1 VNEEAIARGR
11 ADLEAE
17 LREQQREEE
26 AAIRKATQSEA
37 MRSLDK
43 QQADPSALN
52 LDPAEEDAARAAL
65 ERKREELR
73 ALATGSIAQRMS
85 RAQHLLSRMPAIV
98 NTYRELIE
106 GAMKA
111 LTDPRRV
118 FAAREAIRPL
128 LVGNNILL
136 EPNAN
141 HSALVGT
148 VRFVQLG
155 DQILELAG
163 AKRTV
168 RHRSCRKR
176 DQRSQSLTTD
186 SLIAR
191 GPGSITAAPAI
202 MREVRND

>member
-1 VNEEAIARGR
+1 
-11 ADLEAE
+11 
-17 LREQQREEE
+17 
-26 AAIRKATQSEA
+26 

-43 QQADPSALN
+43 QEADLRTLN
-52 LDPAEEDAARAAL
+52 LDPAAEDAAVAAL

-73 ALATGSIAQRMS
+73 ALASGSIAQRMS
-85 RAQHLLSRMPAIV
+85 RAQRLLSRMPAIV
-98 NTYRELIE
+98 NTYRKLIE

-111 LTDPRRV
+111 LTDPRAV
-118 FAAREAIRPL
+118 FADREAIRRL
-128 LVGNNILL
+128 LVENNILL

-191 GPGSITAAPAI
+191 GPGSITAALAI
-202 MREVRND
+202 VREARND